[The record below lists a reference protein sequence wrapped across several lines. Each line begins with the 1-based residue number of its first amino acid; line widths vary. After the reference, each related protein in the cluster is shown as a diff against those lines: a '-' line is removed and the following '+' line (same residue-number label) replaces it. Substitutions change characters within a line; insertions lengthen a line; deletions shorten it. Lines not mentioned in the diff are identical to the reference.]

1 MMFVSLTAGVGEGV
15 GVLLGVGLGLGL
27 GVGLALG
34 VGDGLG
40 SPPDEDALSA
50 PEPPHPATTAKMST
64 SARMQY
70 EEN

>member
-1 MMFVSLTAGVGEGV
+1 MLVSLAVGVGEGV
-15 GVLLGVGLGLGL
+15 GVPVGVGLGLPV

-40 SPPDEDALSA
+40 SPPEGDALTA

-64 SARMQY
+64 SARMQH

>member
-1 MMFVSLTAGVGEGV
+1 V
-15 GVLLGVGLGLGL
+15 L

-34 VGDGLG
+34 EGLG
-40 SPPDEDALSA
+40 SPLDETALSA

-64 SARMQY
+64 SATMQY

>member
-15 GVLLGVGLGLGL
+15 GVLLGVGLGLGD
-27 GVGLALG
+27 GLALG